1 MKCGNGESKNLTSPS
16 IHVYNTKDI
25 NIRGKQ
31 ISQERRADYELE
43 NNKSSPAKRQQISC
57 LQG

>member
-1 MKCGNGESKNLTSPS
+1 MKLTSPP

-25 NIRGKQ
+25 KIRGKQ
-31 ISQERRADYELE
+31 ISQERRADYALE
-43 NNKSSPAKRQQISC
+43 NNESSPAKRQQISR